1 MFFMSFDFNFHW
13 QKIKN
18 GDERAF
24 EALFKEMNGSLC
36 YYALQLT
43 NDQFIAQEIVQDVF
57 LKIWQNRNQIVIKG
71 SLKAYLYI
79 TTHNIALNTLIKN
92 NNRRN
97 SVSKLIS
104 NDLWKNIEA
113 TLEMNPFL
121 LEKLEADEINKTIEK
136 AINDLPQ
143 QCKEIFLLSRNQNK
157 TNKEIAA
164 ILNIAEGTV
173 KSQIF
178 RALEKIE
185 TALEKDK

>member
-1 MFFMSFDFNFHW
+1 MSFDFSFYW

-24 EALFKEMNGSLC
+24 EALFKEMNGPLC
-36 YYALQLT
+36 YYALQIT

-57 LKIWQNRNQIVIKG
+57 LKVWQNRNEIVIRG

-79 TTHNIALNTLIKN
+79 TTHNIAINTLIKN
-92 NNRRN
+92 NTRKN

-104 NDLWKNIEA
+104 NDLWKDIES

-121 LEKLEADEINKTIEK
+121 LEKLEADEINETIEK
-136 AINDLPQ
+136 AINDLPH
-143 QCKEIFLLSRNQNK
+143 QCREVFLLSRFQNR

-178 RALEKIE
+178 RALEKLE
-185 TALEKDK
+185 EALEKNK